1 MRTFFLTPEQYGEM
15 KQRYDRFNEPW
26 SVDEMAEL
34 RQMAA
39 DNVPRGEMAAQ
50 LGRSPNAVRMKLQAL
65 GLYVPKPSVR
75 PWTEEEEEKL
85 LAMYRTG
92 AAFADIATAFGRSE
106 RAILTRLV
114 RLRAGLASGT
124 ADSTA
129 KDGESVAPECE
140 DPDSGLNY

>member
-26 SVDEMAEL
+26 SVDEVAEL

-75 PWTEEEEEKL
+75 PVRGGRLANLSEEEEKR

-114 RLRAGLASGT
+114 RLRAGLASG
-124 ADSTA
+124 STGNTGNA
-129 KDGESVAPECE
+129 
-140 DPDSGLNY
+140 

>member
-26 SVDEMAEL
+26 SVDEVAEL

-65 GLYVPKPSVR
+65 GLYVPKPSGR

-129 KDGESVAPECE
+129 RPAGESPIAR
-140 DPDSGLNY
+140 